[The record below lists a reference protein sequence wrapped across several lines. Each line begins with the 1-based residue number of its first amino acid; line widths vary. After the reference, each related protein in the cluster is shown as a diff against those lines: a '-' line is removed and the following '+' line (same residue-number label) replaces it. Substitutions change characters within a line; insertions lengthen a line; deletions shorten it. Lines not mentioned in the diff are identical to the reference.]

1 MYILENSQGKHLGLD
16 FSVCLLFVF
25 SFVCVILSGGK
36 GTNTITKPF
45 PFLESLRDCS
55 LIMEE
60 FYNDSQ
66 EAHRNLVPVGKVVYN
81 ILCCFEK
88 NFGRS
93 LLQVLFSRVHLKE
106 YPDLIHVHRAFKNGN
121 QYPPLPFRSWST
133 SHLFIYSFAGL
144 TSIHEMFTLSQDL
157 CLSV

>member
-1 MYILENSQGKHLGLD
+1 MNVLCSHFRVINFGTIIVY
-16 FSVCLLFVF
+16 
-25 SFVCVILSGGK
+25 SFPIVH
-36 GTNTITKPF
+36 
-45 PFLESLRDCS
+45 FLKK
-55 LIMEE
+55 
-60 FYNDSQ
+60 DSQ
-66 EAHRNLVPVGKVVYN
+66 EAHRNLIPVGKVVYN
-81 ILCCFEK
+81 TLRCLEK

-106 YPDLIHVHRAFKNGN
+106 YPDLIHVHRIFKNGN

-133 SHLFIYSFAGL
+133 SHLFIHSFAGL